1 MTRFMMSLDQSVDL
15 VFHAF
20 NKNVQGATYIQKA
33 PSSKILTLAK
43 ALYKIF
49 NKKENIKIIGTR
61 HGEKKHECLINREEM
76 VRTID
81 ESKYYCVLPDTRDLK
96 YDKYFKDG
104 KKEITESEDYTSAN
118 TKILNV
124 EELIDLLLKLDYIKK
139 ELSIESKQ

>member
-1 MTRFMMSLDQSVDL
+1 
-15 VFHAF
+15 
-20 NKNVQGATYIQKA
+20 
-33 PSSKILTLAK
+33 
-43 ALYKIF
+43 
-49 NKKENIKIIGTR
+49 
-61 HGEKKHECLINREEM
+61 M

-124 EELIDLLLKLDYIKK
+124 EELIDLLLKLDYIK